1 MKRAGVGLIFAEKE
15 CLPNK
20 FIFLILEVGFML
32 IVRRIILATIVL
44 ALSVYAMVTDNYELS
59 LYMLFF
65 LELMMPYLRMNNNFS
80 CIIHCNINK
89 R

>member
-1 MKRAGVGLIFAEKE
+1 MKQAGVGLIFAEKE
-15 CLPNK
+15 CLPNR
-20 FIFLILEVGFML
+20 LLEVGFML

-44 ALSVYAMVTDNYELS
+44 ALSVYARVTDNYELS